1 MGVRRARE
9 YYKLKEK
16 KMNKNNNKYDDLFDQ
31 IDVLDYGSKY
41 IYEEMTTEY
50 RATFYDKHLKDYDG
64 FYYDACN
71 VAPFKNVSTA
81 DPGCAFIFDSVQEII
96 DILPDAINYHKDTT
110 TILIERSVAFV
121 DENDETILYLNVG
134 SRTIEI

>member
-1 MGVRRARE
+1 MIKAIIRDTN
-9 YYKLKEK
+9 L
-16 KMNKNNNKYDDLFDQ
+16 YDDLFDE

-50 RATFYDKHLKDYDG
+50 RAIFYDRHLKDYDG

-71 VAPFKNVSTA
+71 VEPFKDVSTS
-81 DPGCAFIFDSVQEII
+81 DPGCAFIFDSVQQII
-96 DILPDAINYHKDTT
+96 DTLPDAVNYHKDTT
-110 TILIERSVAFV
+110 TILIERSVRFV
-121 DENDETILYLNVG
+121 DENDETILYLNIG